1 MYMSEGVMTYPW
13 SDFRRLLNRVTSI
26 GPWICHN
33 ALRHIHGTTLFLKGK
48 NDTCFFYP
56 QIKLFVPSL
65 NFVISVATHKE
76 RFTRN
81 IHF

>member
-1 MYMSEGVMTYPW
+1 MTYPW

-48 NDTCFFYP
+48 NDTCFFYHIAICALP
-56 QIKLFVPSL
+56 DAQDSRDSL
-65 NFVISVATHKE
+65 TSRRVTV
-76 RFTRN
+76 
-81 IHF
+81 